1 MARAKEPI
9 RLRRRR
15 MASGRESLFL
25 DVYINGVRS
34 YEFLKMYLIPEKT
47 KEDREKNRQTLALAE
62 AVRSKRVVELQNNRF
77 GFEKI
82 YKEDTVFLDYFRYM
96 CEERLGTKES
106 RGNWGNWYSCLQHL
120 EIFITNRK
128 MTFRDVTPEWVE
140 AFKHYLDK
148 KAVCQNRKTKDGE
161 LNVRESLSQNS
172 KVSYF
177 NKLRACLNH
186 AHSKRII
193 PFNPMDGI
201 SGFPQEETEREY
213 LTIEELRA
221 MTAAP
226 CRYPALKEAFLF
238 SCLTGLRKCDIMR
251 LRWQNV
257 VQQGEFTRVIFR
269 QKKTK
274 SQEYLDINAQAVRYM
289 GQRGKPEELVFRNFR
304 YNSNMNTELRM
315 WALRAGVMK
324 EISFHCARHT
334 FAVLMLDL
342 GADIYT
348 VQKLLGHKE
357 IQTTQ
362 IYAKLMDKKKQE
374 AVSKIPQ
381 IEGL

>member
-1 MARAKEPI
+1 
-9 RLRRRR
+9 
-15 MASGRESLFL
+15 
-25 DVYINGVRS
+25 
-34 YEFLKMYLIPEKT
+34 
-47 KEDREKNRQTLALAE
+47 
-62 AVRSKRVVELQNNRF
+62 
-77 GFEKI
+77 
-82 YKEDTVFLDYFRYM
+82 
-96 CEERLGTKES
+96 
-106 RGNWGNWYSCLQHL
+106 
-120 EIFITNRK
+120 
-128 MTFRDVTPEWVE
+128 
-140 AFKHYLDK
+140 
-148 KAVCQNRKTKDGE
+148 
-161 LNVRESLSQNS
+161 
-172 KVSYF
+172 
-177 NKLRACLNH
+177 
-186 AHSKRII
+186 
-193 PFNPMDGI
+193 MDGI

-269 QKKTK
+269 HKKTK
-274 SQEYLDINAQAVRYM
+274 SQEYLDISAQAVRYM